1 MSLVVVADLETPH
14 EALLVR
20 GMLRAHGI
28 PAETTAD
35 SHPLPGTITGRL
47 GDRASS
53 STPTTPR
60 MPARCSPR
68 RARCPAVRPEAD
80 EAADPAG
87 PPAVRPVRTDD
98 PGAALPGGSRA
109 QPPVVPVAASRARRP
124 PWVVAAMVVLV
135 GVIMWLLLQATAL
148 VASGI
153 T

>member
-1 MSLVVVADLETPH
+1 MSFVVVADLETPH

-20 GMLRAHGI
+20 GLLRAHGI

-35 SHPLPGTITGRL
+35 SHVYPGTVTGRVSGTGVVVPAADAEDARALLAETGALPG
-47 GDRASS
+47 
-53 STPTTPR
+53 
-60 MPARCSPR
+60 
-68 RARCPAVRPEAD
+68 RPEAD